1 MAQSGQSNRP
11 CVCPLLDQS
20 EQTWILA
27 RDGLSAY
34 DRGCVKTVLHAFWR
48 KIDSNGMSLAHERFA
63 KAAGSILLL
72 RADNCWQ
79 RFYTA

>member
-1 MAQSGQSNRP
+1 
-11 CVCPLLDQS
+11 
-20 EQTWILA
+20 
-27 RDGLSAY
+27 
-34 DRGCVKTVLHAFWR
+34 
-48 KIDSNGMSLAHERFA
+48 MSLAHVRFA